1 MKKTNQLAICS
12 FWQLKLSTM
21 LILPIL
27 ASAQVH
33 QQFTLLDS
41 ATTGVIFENTIKDT
55 RESNILIYSNYYGGA
70 GVGMGDFNNDGL
82 LDIFFA
88 GNLVSDQL
96 YLNKGDMRF
105 EDITRTSGIEDNG
118 GWSSGVIIGDINN
131 DGWQDIYVTR
141 ELYDDNPEIRRNRLY
156 INTSKNNPEK
166 KTRFQ
171 ESSAEYGL
179 DDSERTRHATFLD
192 YNKDGLL
199 DIFLL
204 NNPPNPGN
212 FSKMYDVDR
221 NQERFAPKLY
231 KNNGD
236 KTFTDVTIDSGLL
249 KYGNANSVSVF
260 DANNDGWPDIY
271 IAHDFG
277 PPDAFFL
284 NNTDGT
290 FTNIIDKS
298 LNHLSYFSMGVDAA
312 DINNDGYLDLMV
324 LDMVAEDNFRIKS
337 NMSGMNPKS
346 FWNIVN
352 NGGHY
357 QYMYNTLQLNQGT
370 FSGRP
375 RFGDIAQLAGV
386 SSTDWSWSNVIADFD
401 NDGLKDI
408 YVTNG
413 LLRDI
418 RNTDS
423 DKAVSN
429 YVTQV
434 ANDFVKNN
442 PNAGDVSILDILD
455 LEKTLDL
462 IPSDRLSNYAF
473 KNKDGLKFEKIS
485 DEWGLS
491 EKTFSAGCS
500 YGDLDNDGDLDLVVN
515 NVNDRAFIYRNNGEK
530 NTGQNYL
537 RVRLTDKKNNTSMLG
552 ARVKA
557 IQGERH
563 QLYEFAGVRGM
574 YSSSEQIAHFGF
586 KQNENIDSLKITWP
600 NLKTSIFTNVAPN
613 QILNIDIG
621 ETNANTLKD
630 IICAKPLF
638 SSFPDIQITHE
649 ENKINDFDKQ
659 VLLPHKQSQF
669 GPALAVGDV
678 NMDGLED
685 FFIGGAAGFEPKL
698 FLQNK
703 FGEFNKVVSGTWREA
718 LGYEDLDAVFFDMDN
733 DGDQDLYV
741 VSGGNE
747 WAPYSEYYQDRL
759 YVNDGKGNFELGNN
773 RLPSITESGSIVR
786 PYDYDNDGDLDLF
799 IGGRHMP
806 WDYPS
811 PVSSRILNNH
821 KGTFKD
827 VTKTVAKELLDI
839 GMVTDA
845 IWIDFDEDGKTDLVL
860 TGEWMPITFIQNTGD
875 RFVNVTNSQ
884 DLPDTVGWW
893 YSLAAADMDND
904 GDLDLMAGNLGLNY
918 KYKAAENTPFEV
930 HYSDFDQ
937 NGSKDIV
944 LSYYNFGEQF
954 PLRGR
959 SCSSEQ
965 IPMISKRFDSYDVFA
980 SAKLTEVYGED
991 NLQQAGLHYSAKT
1004 FASAY
1009 FENMGDGIFNM
1020 NLLPNEAQ
1028 ISNVDAILLEDF
1040 DNDGNKDV
1048 LMAGNMYPV
1057 EVETPRND
1065 ASVGL
1070 FLKGNGKGG
1079 FVPLSPWES
1088 GLFLEG
1094 DVQKL
1099 RFIKTPKNRLIL
1111 SAVNDGIMG
1120 VVKINDNSI
1129 TYEE

>member
-1 MKKTNQLAICS
+1 MKTYESTICI
-12 FWQLKLSTM
+12 WQLTVTIIL
-21 LILPIL
+21 LLPIF
-27 ASAQVH
+27 AFAQEH
-33 QQFTLLDS
+33 KQFTLLDS
-41 ATTGVIFENTIKDT
+41 ATTGVTFENTIEDT
-55 RESNILIYSNYYGGA
+55 KESNILIYSNFYGGA

-82 LDIFFA
+82 QDIFFA

-96 YLNKGDMRF
+96 YLNKGEMQF
-105 EDITRTSGIEDNG
+105 EDITQSSGIEDNG

-141 ELYDDNPEIRRNRLY
+141 ELYDGNPEIRKNRLY
-156 INTSKNNPEK
+156 INTSKDNSDN
-166 KTRFQ
+166 KTTFK
-171 ESSAEYGL
+171 ESAAEYGL
-179 DDSERTRHATFLD
+179 DNSERTRHATFLD

-199 DIFLL
+199 DIFIL

-212 FSKMYDVDR
+212 FSEMYDVDR

-236 KTFTDVTIDSGLL
+236 RTFTDVTLDAGIL
-249 KYGNANSVSVF
+249 KFGNANSVSVF

-298 LNHLSYFSMGVDAA
+298 LNHISYFSMGVDAS

-352 NGGHY
+352 NDGHY

-370 FSGRP
+370 FSGTP
-375 RFGDIAQLAGV
+375 QFGDIAQMAGV

-442 PNAGDVSILDILD
+442 PTAGDVSIWDILD
-455 LEKTLDL
+455 LEKTLDH
-462 IPSDRLSNYAF
+462 IPSVKLSNYAF
-473 KNKDGLKFEKIS
+473 KNKDGMTFEKMS
-485 DEWGLS
+485 EEWGLS
-491 EKTFSAGCS
+491 QKTFSAGCS

-515 NVNDRAFIYRNNGEK
+515 NVNDLAFIYRNNGEK
-530 NTGQNYL
+530 KAGQNYL
-537 RVRLTDKKNNTSMLG
+537 RIKLTDTEKNTPMLG
-552 ARVKA
+552 ARVEVL
-557 IQGERH
+557 QGKKR
-563 QLYEFAGVRGM
+563 QLYEFTSVRGM
-574 YSSSEQIAHFGF
+574 YSSSEQMAHFGF
-586 KQNENIDSLKITWP
+586 NENKKIDTLKVTWP
-600 NLKTSIFTNVAPN
+600 NLKISIFTDLDVN
-613 QILNIDIG
+613 QLLNIDII
-621 ETNANTLKD
+621 EADTVKVNN
-630 IICAKPLF
+630 ISNRSPLF
-638 SSFPDIQITHE
+638 SVVKNIQFEHV

-678 NMDGLED
+678 NGDGLED
-685 FFIGGAAGFEPKL
+685 FFIGGAAGYEPAL

-703 FGEFNKVVSGTWREA
+703 AEEFKKVPSKTWNQA
-718 LGYEDLDAVFFDMDN
+718 LRYEDLDAVFFDMDN

-747 WAPYSEYYQDRL
+747 WAPNSEYYQDRL
-759 YVNDGKGNFELGNN
+759 YINDGKGNFKLTTN
-773 RLPSITESGSIVR
+773 RLPTFTESGSVVR

-827 VTKTVAKELLDI
+827 VTKTIAKELLDI

-845 IWIDFDEDGKTDLVL
+845 EWIDFDEDGNIDLVL
-860 TGEWMPITFIQNTGD
+860 TGEWMPITFIKNTGKK
-875 RFVNVTNSQ
+875 FVNVTDSQ
-884 DLPDTVGWW
+884 GLPDTEGWW
-893 YSLAAADMDND
+893 YSLAAADMDHD
-904 GDLDLMAGNLGLNY
+904 GDIDLVAGNLGLNY
-918 KYKAAENTPFEV
+918 KYQATVNTPFEV
-930 HYSDFDQ
+930 HYSDFDK

-965 IPMISKRFDSYDVFA
+965 IPLISQRFQTYDIFA
-980 SAKLTEVYGED
+980 SANLSEVYGED
-991 NLQQAGLHYSAKT
+991 NLQSALHYTAKT

-1009 FENMGDGIFNM
+1009 FENKGNGMFSM
-1020 NLLPNEAQ
+1020 KVLPNEAQ
-1028 ISNVDAILLEDF
+1028 VSNVDAILLEDF
-1040 DNDGNKDV
+1040 DGDGNKDI
-1048 LMAGNMYPV
+1048 LLAGNLYPV
-1057 EVETPRND
+1057 EVETTRND

-1070 FLKGNGKGG
+1070 FLKGDGKGG
-1079 FVPLSPWES
+1079 FIPVSPTES

-1099 RFIKTPKNRLIL
+1099 MLISTPTNRLII
-1111 SAVNDGIMG
+1111 SAVNNGMMG
-1120 VVKINDNSI
+1120 SIKINGNSSLH
-1129 TYEE
+1129 EE